1 MIPIA
6 LAGASYRSHERR
18 GAHWHTVGGPC
29 FKVYTTAS
37 LAESPSVTSGM
48 RIMVQPANPASS
60 IRFLREQLPKVYVF
74 SAHKI
79 FTIFCAP
86 FPNTFSHFKVL
97 AMP

>member
-1 MIPIA
+1 M
-6 LAGASYRSHERR
+6 
-18 GAHWHTVGGPC
+18 
-29 FKVYTTAS
+29 
-37 LAESPSVTSGM
+37 TSGM
-48 RIMVQPANPASS
+48 RILVQPANPASS